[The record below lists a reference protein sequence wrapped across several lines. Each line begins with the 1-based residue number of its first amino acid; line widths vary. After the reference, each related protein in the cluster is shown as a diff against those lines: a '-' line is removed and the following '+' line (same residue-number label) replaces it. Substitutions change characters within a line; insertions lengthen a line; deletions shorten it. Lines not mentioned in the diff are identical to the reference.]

1 LSQRVEAVGSTGR
14 GFVSRLRRNPGG
26 YIQSSSVALKVIMD
40 RSDNG
45 NEFLCQSCRHGRIR
59 SGQQTEMEVWCTN
72 QSFARNLEGSEP
84 VSFPVSQCDE
94 FARVDPSRPTR
105 AQYSAFEKLAYY
117 IVISD
122 EGRGT
127 TLIPPDVAR
136 SRGLFDD

>member
-1 LSQRVEAVGSTGR
+1 MSRVRQNPAV
-14 GFVSRLRRNPGG
+14 L
-26 YIQSSSVALKVIMD
+26 QSSSGALKVILD
-40 RSDNG
+40 RADNG
-45 NEFLCQSCRHGRIR
+45 NEFLCTSCRHGRIR
-59 SGQQTEMEVWCTN
+59 SGQQTEMEVWCSN
-72 QSFARNLEGSEP
+72 QSFAHSTHGSEP
-84 VSFPVSQCDE
+84 VHFAVSQCDE

-105 AQYSAFEKLAYY
+105 AQYSAFKKQAYY